1 MHGAFFACLE
11 YIFAVCH
18 RAQRDYLAQKL
29 EEVDTQLRE
38 AKADR
43 KESERDRRMSE
54 AVDQL
59 KRFFPGEC
67 CMQALFQRPSKSSSR
82 LILPDACMVQHM
94 AMSGLARLPDL
105 FSAQPASR
113 SPDMASHA
121 AQPPCMPWCA

>member
-1 MHGAFFACLE
+1 MHDTPLQRSFLR
-11 YIFAVCH
+11 IFVFECIYAVCH

-29 EEVDTQLRE
+29 EQVGEQLRE

-67 CMQALFQRPSKSSSR
+67 TQWLCE
-82 LILPDACMVQHM
+82 V
-94 AMSGLARLPDL
+94 
-105 FSAQPASR
+105 
-113 SPDMASHA
+113 
-121 AQPPCMPWCA
+121 